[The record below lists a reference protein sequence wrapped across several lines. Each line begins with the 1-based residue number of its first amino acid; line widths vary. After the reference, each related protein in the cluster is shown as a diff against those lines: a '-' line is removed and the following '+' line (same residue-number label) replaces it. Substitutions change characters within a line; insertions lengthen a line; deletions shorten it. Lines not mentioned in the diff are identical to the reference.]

1 MVDVTIGGQ
10 TPESITSV
18 RTEDTPSDGTGES
31 LGEAIV
37 QMRDTTSNR
46 NFSPDADV
54 SIDWGPV
61 IWKGSVAGQ
70 PSESGGRLTIR
81 ALGEALPLKHQQ
93 AYRVFYET
101 KRSEAVKAL
110 ASEQTEQLPETVIYT
125 GDDPA
130 NWSSVAPAAEPYAG
144 SRAALY
150 RFGTDM
156 LFIGARE
163 GHSTELQATYENVPS
178 DAIEKGIFELFTRLI
193 FVDASGIWDLVI
205 ELREPGDGTAY
216 RWTPDI
222 EFGAHIYELPVEE
235 AESDHSGIN
244 PGELRYRL
252 IPKGTIAE
260 PTGMMIDH
268 ATTIPFRTRSRT
280 NALNVSDVDASEGTI
295 TRRVD
300 GPIGQAIAD
309 VATEDAAAVYVDGG
323 LSYKPGEPEL
333 TDTGLTI
340 EQGSIPV
347 TSAFS
352 VERDYEGIRNEVLI
366 AGDDGVEA
374 LERDQASINYYG
386 RVRPERIDD
395 PSITSQAE
403 AEDRAK
409 GFLEKNAW
417 NDAAPTFPITDL
429 SYAAVS
435 AGEKIPVEWSNEGL
449 SGRYPVRKV
458 VAKHTGIV
466 EITVEASSGR

>member
-46 NFSPDADV
+46 NFSPDADA

-61 IWKGSVAGQ
+61 VWKGSVAGQ

-81 ALGEALPLKHQQ
+81 ALGEALALKHQQ

-110 ASEQTEQLPETVIYT
+110 ASEQTEQLPETVIHT
-125 GDDPA
+125 GDDPS

-163 GHSTELQATYENVPS
+163 GHSAELQATYQNVPS
-178 DAIEKGIFELFTRLI
+178 DAIEAGFFELFTRLI
-193 FVDASGIWDLVI
+193 FADTSGIWDLVI

-280 NALNVSDVDASEGTI
+280 NALDVSDVDTSEGRI
-295 TRRVD
+295 TRRFD
-300 GPIGQAIAD
+300 GPIGQAVAD
-309 VATEDAAAVYVDGG
+309 AATEDDAAVYVDGG
-323 LSYKPGEPEL
+323 LSYKPGGADP
-333 TDTGLTI
+333 TTAPVSI
-340 EQGSIPV
+340 QQGSTPV
-347 TSAFS
+347 TTVE
-352 VERDYEGIRNEVLI
+352 VERDYESIRNEVLV
-366 AGDDGVEA
+366 AGADGVEV
-374 LERDQASINYYG
+374 LERDQASISYYG
-386 RVRPERIDD
+386 RVRPERITD
-395 PSITSQAE
+395 PSITTESE
-403 AEDRAK
+403 AQDRAT
-409 GFLEKNAW
+409 GYLADRAW
-417 NDAAPTFPITDL
+417 NDAAPTFHIADL
-429 SYAAVS
+429 SFAAVS
-435 AGEKIPVEWSNEGL
+435 AGETLSVDWSKEGL
-449 SGRYPVRKV
+449 DGRYPVQKV

-466 EITVEASSGR
+466 EITVEASSGRA